1 MGREGEKKADT
12 ATWPGGVDQRLRE
25 LESSVRAKWPLGMTM
40 QGEPLEGLLRKLPL
54 PEPEKRAFL
63 DGLRKFGFS
72 SVNVYQDRKEYA

>member
-12 ATWPGGVDQRLRE
+12 ATWPGGVGQKLRE
-25 LESSVRAKWPLGMTM
+25 LESVRAKWLLGVTM

-63 DGLRKFGFS
+63 AGLHKFGFS
-72 SVNVYQDRKEYA
+72 SVNVYQDPEECA